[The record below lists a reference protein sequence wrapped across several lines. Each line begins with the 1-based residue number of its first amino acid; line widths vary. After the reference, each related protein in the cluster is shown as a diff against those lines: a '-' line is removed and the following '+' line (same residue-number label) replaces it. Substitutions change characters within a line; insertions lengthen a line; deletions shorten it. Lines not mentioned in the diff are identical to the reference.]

1 MSMSANRNWQTLAF
15 KGAALLGLAAATG
28 CTTGVISGIDTK
40 GGSAAGTSQNP
51 GPAGA
56 GGGASSV
63 ANAVIDPGRVAIHR
77 LNNNEYD
84 NTVRDLLGTTT
95 QPAAQFL
102 AEDGLNFD
110 NTATALGMTTA
121 QYQGY
126 FDAATALVTEAL
138 ASATE
143 RASFM
148 TCTPTAADD
157 PCARQIL
164 TSFGMQIYRRPLE
177 TAEVDRAMKLY
188 DADIAR
194 AQTGTEAIG
203 QALRGMLSAAN
214 FLYRIEHDDNPTSVT
229 PHPLSSYE
237 LASRLSYLTWS
248 SMPDAALFSAAK
260 ANTLQD
266 PAALE
271 TTVDRLLADPK
282 VSAFVESF
290 SGQWLGVRD
299 LITHAVTPEIFPSY
313 TSTLADAMMAE
324 GNLWFQEFL
333 TQNLPLNTWFSAD
346 FNYVND
352 ELAKHYGM
360 PVPGSGT
367 KMVRTVVTTD
377 QRQGFLGLA
386 TFLTVSSVPS
396 RTSPTTRG
404 KWVLTALLCAPP
416 APPPPGIAPLDPVAD
431 PNATPDPALAAMQ
444 AAENVKD
451 QLAMHRASPACAAC
465 HNSLDPIGL
474 GLEQF
479 DGIGRY
485 RDKYGNGDVID
496 PQGQLPDGTTFA
508 GAAQLGP
515 LIGKDPRFNACVQ
528 SKMFAYALGR
538 DIEAYDAG
546 ETQQLAQK
554 WAARGF
560 TFRNLMKE
568 VVLSDSFRLRRG
580 EAQ

>member
-1 MSMSANRNWQTLAF
+1 MSVSANQNWRALAF
-15 KGAALLGLAAATG
+15 KGVAVIGLAAATG
-28 CTTGVISGIDTK
+28 CTGVITGATGSK
-40 GGSAAGTSQNP
+40 GGSATASSQNP
-51 GPAGA
+51 AAPGGA
-56 GGGASSV
+56 GASSV
-63 ANAVIDPGRVAIHR
+63 ASAAIDPGRVAIHR

-84 NTVRDLLGTTT
+84 NTVHDLLGTAT

-110 NTATALGMTTA
+110 NTATALGMTTS

-138 ASATE
+138 ASTTE

-164 TSFGMQIYRRPLE
+164 TNFGMQIYRRPLE

-248 SMPDAALFSAAK
+248 SMPDAALFSAAQ
-260 ANTLQD
+260 ANTLQN
-266 PAALE
+266 PATLE
-271 TTVDRLLADPK
+271 ATVDRLLADPK
-282 VSAFVESF
+282 VGAFVESF
-290 SGQWLGVRD
+290 SGQWLGIRD
-299 LITHAVTPEIFPSY
+299 LITHDVAVQIFPTY

-333 TQNLPLNTWFSAD
+333 TQDLPLSTWFSAD

-404 KWVLTALLCAPP
+404 KWVLTAMLCS
-416 APPPPGIAPLDPVAD
+416 PPPPPPAGVPALDPMAD
-431 PNATPDPALAAMQ
+431 PNAAPDPNLAAMQ

-451 QLAMHRASPACAAC
+451 QLAMHRAAPACAAC
-465 HNSLDPIGL
+465 HASLDPIGL

-496 PQGQLPDGTTFA
+496 PQGQLPDGTMFA

-538 DIEAYDAG
+538 DIETYDAA